1 MASGTQ
7 SKGSQPVASKAG
19 RQEAESLGF
28 LAIAAGV
35 IVALNVL
42 GVFFFLRADTTHNRA
57 FSLSEGSRRVV
68 RELDET
74 LTITAYFSADLPA
87 PFNSTERYVRDI
99 LSEYQAAGGSNVVVR
114 FVSPDSDEE
123 REEANDRGVQLVQH
137 QNIEDNAVS
146 VVEGYRGVVFE
157 YLGERQTIPVI
168 QPDTQGLEYEIT
180 MAIKRLT
187 GDRVPIGILTGHEG
201 PTTAQGL
208 STLQRMLPLY
218 ELREVSATEEISRDL
233 RALLVV
239 DPQTELTEV
248 ELRRI
253 NQYVMRGGSLGVFGG
268 SMKVDVS
275 QAPDLSATPTGSN
288 LNRLLGAWGVE
299 MGENIVAD
307 AQCGR
312 VPLRT
317 PIGIPIPVAYPPA
330 PIVSFSEEQSSH
342 PVLFRLN
349 AAPLFFASSLETTEQ
364 FREANGTV
372 LMRSSEGESS
382 WLLTGASVDLR
393 IREPREWRS
402 TMGGASGPHT
412 IAVALEAQLPSAFTE
427 AGEGDAAS
435 IEAPARSETED
446 GEDEDQVRVLVVGT
460 ATPIRDE
467 FLPQGDRVPAAELAG
482 AMAFALNSVDWL
494 AQDSDLIAIRAK
506 TIEEPPL
513 EVPQSIQAATQEV
526 LETAETGDEEAT
538 NEALERRQAA
548 LESENA
554 RKRWYQWGNTL
565 GVPLVVVIAGLVR
578 WQMRKNKRASLK
590 A

>member
-1 MASGTQ
+1 MATN
-7 SKGSQPVASKAG
+7 SKSTPVASKAG

-35 IVALNVL
+35 LVALNVL
-42 GVFFFLRADTTHNRA
+42 GVFFFFRADTTSNRA

-74 LTITAYFSADLPA
+74 LTITAYFSADLPP

-99 LSEYQAAGGSNVVVR
+99 LAEYQAAGGSHVVVR
-114 FVSPDSDEE
+114 FVAPDSEDER
-123 REEANDRGVQLVQH
+123 REATDRGIQLVQH

-146 VVEGYRGVVFE
+146 VVEGYRGLVFE

-187 GDRVPIGILTGHEG
+187 GERVAIGVLTGHEG
-201 PTTAQGL
+201 PTTSQGL

-218 ELREVSATEEISRDL
+218 TLREVNANEEIDDEM
-233 RALLVV
+233 RALLIV
-239 DPQTELTEV
+239 DPQTEITET

-253 NQYVMRGGSLGVFGG
+253 NQFVMNGGSLGVFGG
-268 SMKVDVS
+268 AMKVDVS
-275 QAPDLSATPTGSN
+275 QAPNLSATPTGSN
-288 LNRLLGAWGVE
+288 LNRLLGSWGIE

-317 PIGIPIPVAYPPA
+317 PFGSIPVAYPPA
-330 PIVSFSEEQSSH
+330 PIVTFTDEQSSH

-349 AAPLFFASSLETTEQ
+349 ASPLFFASSIETTDA
-364 FREANGTV
+364 FRENHGVV
-372 LMRSSEGESS
+372 LMRSSEGQNS
-382 WLLTGASVDLR
+382 WLLTGASIDLS

-412 IAVALEAQLPSAFTE
+412 IAVAVESQLTSAFPE
-427 AGEGDAAS
+427 AGDSG
-435 IEAPARSETED
+435 IEALAQSHTADEED
-446 GEDEDQVRVLVVGT
+446 HDEVRVLVVGT

-467 FLPQGDRVPAAELAG
+467 FLPQGDQVPQAELAG
-482 AMAFALNSVDWL
+482 AMAFALNAVDWL

-513 EVPQSIQAATQEV
+513 EVPQSIQDATQEV
-526 LETAETGDEEAT
+526 LETAETGDQEAT
-538 NEALERRQAA
+538 DEALERRQAA

-554 RKRWYQWGNTL
+554 RKNWYQWGI
-565 GVPLVVVIAGLVR
+565 GVGIPLLVVVMGLGR
-578 WQMRKNKRASLK
+578 WQMRKSARANLK
-590 A
+590 P